1 MNSMLYFWDEEKFN
15 KFNEEM
21 KIIEKWNKRLQLN
34 WLRKQRDGIIGYL
47 QEKINKLN
55 ITKPILSKQ
64 IKHLKH
70 VAKELTE
77 LNDEIYDIEINLHS
91 KESVYSGP
99 SSETKKLQVITE
111 NKSDSE
117 SDSKSDS
124 KSDSESDS
132 ESDND
137 LFIHTKCGGIIK
149 KSDPRIQSTTKKLNE
164 SENKHIEKIPK
175 LKPGMVVGKHKY
187 IGLCD
192 SPRENDLIFDEKDET
207 FQINKKA
214 LS

>member
-1 MNSMLYFWDEEKFN
+1 MLYFRDEEKFN

-55 ITKPILSKQ
+55 ITKTKPILSKQ

-77 LNDEIYDIEINLHS
+77 LNYEIYDIEINLHS

-99 SSETKKLQVITE
+99 SSETKK
-111 NKSDSE
+111 NKSESE

-149 KSDPRIQSTTKKLNE
+149 KSDPRIQFMTKKNELENE
-164 SENKHIEKIPK
+164 SESKT
-175 LKPGMVVGKHKY
+175 
-187 IGLCD
+187 
-192 SPRENDLIFDEKDET
+192 DE
-207 FQINKKA
+207 
-214 LS
+214 